1 MTLLQGIFLFIA
13 AMLGGILNSVAGG
26 GSFISFPALIFTG
39 VPPINANATNTVA
52 LWPGAVASTGA
63 YRKELLS
70 QNRVIMVVL
79 SITSL
84 IGGVL
89 GAILLLN
96 TSQATFVRLIPYL
109 LLLATLLF
117 TFSGPI
123 MTRLRAR
130 KRKVDVDATNNPS
143 TSNDESA
150 SLREKRRGL
159 SGACGA
165 RFNSLVPTADVS
177 ARSPQSPAGMDPSN
191 TPVTARDSSKDDLLK
206 DQTSATGHTVPQTAS
221 SKGLPFPS
229 TPPSPL
235 RITKSQFT
243 RPSWLTLS
251 GIALL
256 QLVIATYGGYFGGG
270 IGILMLA
277 SLGLMGM
284 ENIHE
289 MNGLKTFL
297 TSFINGVAVIAFTI
311 AGKVFWPQAILM
323 VIGAIIG
330 GYAGAYYARQL
341 DPRLVRGFVIL
352 VGFGMSIYFFLRP

>member
-1 MTLLQGIFLFIA
+1 MTLLQGIVLFIA
-13 AMLGGILNSVAGG
+13 AMLGGVLNSVAGG

-52 LWPGAVASTGA
+52 LWPGSVASTGA
-63 YRKELLS
+63 YRKELAS
-70 QNRVIMVVL
+70 QNRVIMLVL

-84 IGGVL
+84 IGGIL
-89 GAILLLN
+89 GAILLLK
-96 TSQATFVRLIPYL
+96 TSQATFVHLIPYL

-130 KRKVDVDATNNPS
+130 KRNIDTRPASPSEEDEASSNPS
-143 TSNDESA
+143 T
-150 SLREKRRGL
+150 G
-159 SGACGA
+159 
-165 RFNSLVPTADVS
+165 
-177 ARSPQSPAGMDPSN
+177 SN
-191 TPVTARDSSKDDLLK
+191 TVPVRVSGQDD
-206 DQTSATGHTVPQTAS
+206 TSTEQATAS
-221 SKGLPFPS
+221 ANAVSPVPVEKGSELPSKP
-229 TPPSPL
+229 
-235 RITKSQFT
+235 QFV
-243 RPSWLTLS
+243 RPSWLALS

-256 QLVIATYGGYFGGG
+256 QLIIATYGGYFGGG

-297 TSFINGVAVIAFTI
+297 TGFINGVAVIAFAI
-311 AGKVFWPQAILM
+311 AGKVYWLQAILM
-323 VIGAIIG
+323 VVGAIVG

-352 VGFGMSIYFFLRP
+352 VGFGMTIYFFLRP